1 MRLHKRYLAAFFLLL
16 ATEVFIALFV
26 HDRIVR
32 PYVGDVLVVIL
43 LYTLVR
49 SFSGRIRFLP
59 AYLFFFAALV
69 EFAQYFRLADR
80 LNLRGN
86 RVLSTI
92 LGTSFDWKDIL
103 CYLAGAVLLAVW
115 EKLAGGKKAG

>member
-16 ATEVFIALFV
+16 ATEIFIALFV
-26 HDRIVR
+26 HDKIFR
-32 PYVGDVLVVIL
+32 PYVGDILVVIL
-43 LYTLVR
+43 LYALVR

-59 AYLFFFAALV
+59 ASLFLFAALV

-103 CYLAGAVLLAVW
+103 CYLAGALLLALW
-115 EKLAGGKKAG
+115 ETLADGKKAG